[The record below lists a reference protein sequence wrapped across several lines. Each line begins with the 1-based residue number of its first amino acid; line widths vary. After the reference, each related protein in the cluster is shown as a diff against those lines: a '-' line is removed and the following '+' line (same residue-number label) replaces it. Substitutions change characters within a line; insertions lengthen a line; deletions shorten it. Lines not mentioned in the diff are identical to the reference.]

1 MTVTIGRREL
11 LAALGGAAA
20 AWPLAAR
27 AQQPQSMPVIGFLN
41 TEASAVSADFVA
53 GFRRGLSQTGDVEGK
68 NVAIAFRWAEGHRCS
83 DWRSSFEFTS

>member
-27 AQQPQSMPVIGFLN
+27 ALQGEPVRQP
-41 TEASAVSADFVA
+41 A
-53 GFRRGLSQTGDVEGK
+53 
-68 NVAIAFRWAEGHRCS
+68 
-83 DWRSSFEFTS
+83 

>member
-27 AQQPQSMPVIGFLN
+27 AQQQAMPLIGYFSARSPVTDVPMLSAFQQGLN
-41 TEASAVSADFVA
+41 E
-53 GFRRGLSQTGDVEGK
+53 TGYVEGR
-68 NVAIAFRWAEGHRCS
+68 NVTIEFRWAEGRS
-83 DWRSSFEFTS
+83 DRIPLGLWPC